1 MNKFFELQMLAQQ
14 IQTSVMK
21 QVVDIMTSN
30 LRYCPS
36 FLVSQEPV
44 DEAKLKV
51 VICFTMDS
59 CTEPPKNAMI
69 VNTED
74 KRILN
79 NFAEALSDNTSIAAA
94 SPTIAFLDSSHSGN
108 LFSG

>member
-1 MNKFFELQMLAQQ
+1 MPNKTFFELQMLAQQ

-30 LRYCPS
+30 LRHCPS

-44 DEAKLKV
+44 DDAKLKV

-59 CTEPPKNAMI
+59 FMEPSKDVI
-69 VNTED
+69 VNTDD
-74 KRILN
+74 KRIL
-79 NFAEALSDNTSIAAA
+79 ESLSDNTSIAAA
-94 SPTIAFLDSSHSGN
+94 SPTIAYLDSSHGEN